1 MTADRTSN
9 FFTTSTMITIA
20 VAFVVLAVSF
30 AARAVIGLGMQIWSA
45 DLGWSR
51 SQISAIGSIALV
63 TMAVTVPLAGLAA
76 DRIGGRLVL
85 LIGCLCLAS
94 GLGLVSV
101 MSAFPHFAVG
111 YGLLCGAGFGLVSL
125 PVVGSLVVRHVRTR
139 QGLATGIATA
149 GSTGGQLLILP
160 ALAALFPVLGWRS
173 GLAIVAVLAAFVGLG
188 AYLVVPRHV
197 QEIQRHGG
205 AQESC
210 EAGRSLPVTAFRSRA
225 FLGLFLSFALCGFTA
240 TGVVET
246 HLIPF
251 AQICGFSTLAS
262 ASAYSLFALFNLIGM
277 VLSGVIADRVDRQF
291 LLVSIFVV
299 RGSAFIVP
307 VFVGGDYAT
316 LLIFAVIVGVA
327 FYATFPPTIGLCAA
341 HFGKENLGLVMGV
354 LTVGH
359 SIGAAVGAWFGGFI
373 YDIFLRYDV
382 MWYGAAI
389 LAFSSATFAL
399 LVSDPRSDGGPRR
412 TTLRV
417 LIPTSNRENLQM
429 QQP

>member
-1 MTADRTSN
+1 
-9 FFTTSTMITIA
+9 
-20 VAFVVLAVSF
+20 
-30 AARAVIGLGMQIWSA
+30 VIVPQFRLVWIHRDGGSRNPSDSIRA
-45 DLGWSR
+45 DLR
-51 SQISAIGSIALV
+51 
-63 TMAVTVPLAGLAA
+63 
-76 DRIGGRLVL
+76 
-85 LIGCLCLAS
+85 
-94 GLGLVSV
+94 
-101 MSAFPHFAVG
+101 
-111 YGLLCGAGFGLVSL
+111 
-125 PVVGSLVVRHVRTR
+125 
-139 QGLATGIATA
+139 
-149 GSTGGQLLILP
+149 
-160 ALAALFPVLGWRS
+160 
-173 GLAIVAVLAAFVGLG
+173 
-188 AYLVVPRHV
+188 
-197 QEIQRHGG
+197 
-205 AQESC
+205 
-210 EAGRSLPVTAFRSRA
+210 
-225 FLGLFLSFALCGFTA
+225 
-240 TGVVET
+240 
-246 HLIPF
+246 
-251 AQICGFSTLAS
+251 
-262 ASAYSLFALFNLIGM
+262 LFNPGQCKRLQPLRA